1 MSQPEAPQSRRAN
14 RDSKNSKAAKPAK
27 AAKPVTDATPGVG
40 PFAKHPRAWLA
51 AAIGVA
57 FLLLGTGA
65 VFAGAAVGSGNGPAG
80 LGPSSSADAARP
92 VPVDMPAASR
102 LRTCSVA
109 ALATDPRL
117 ASFAGA
123 VVNASTGE
131 LLFDRSASTGVTQG
145 AVVQV
150 LTAAAALNILGPD
163 YRMSTR
169 VFSTSTPN
177 KIALVGGG
185 DPTLSRLPPGVES
198 VYSGAPKLTDLATQV
213 AAGYTG
219 DSADIDSIVLDAT
232 MWSAGDKWDSTWPR
246 AEQTGGNLSEVTAL
260 QVDGDRNDPAAQTSA
275 RSTDPVTRAGKLFAA
290 ALEDAFDAADN
301 PGFDAD
307 SVVFSAG
314 SADTSKAKLGEVL
327 SQPVSVLINQMLVA
341 SDATLAETLA
351 RVISKQ
357 MSLGGSAA
365 SISQAITSAV
375 AVYEVDT
382 TGVVVHD
389 GSGTSGA
396 NAVPPAFMA
405 KFMVKVSQG
414 AANLNLISD
423 SLAVAGKS
431 GSLANRFSGANA
443 AAKGAVTGKTG
454 ANGGVYSL
462 AGTIAAADG
471 TQLAFAFYALGAKD
485 TSRAAIDTLA
495 TGAFSCGDN
504 LSNN

>member
-1 MSQPEAPQSRRAN
+1 MSQPAAPQSRRAN
-14 RDSKNSKAAKPAK
+14 RDSAKAKPAARK
-27 AAKPVTDATPGVG
+27 PAAPKDGTPGVG

-92 VPVDMPAASR
+92 VPVEMPAASR

-109 ALATDPRL
+109 ALAADPRL

-169 VFSTSTPN
+169 VYEGSSAGT
-177 KIALVGGG
+177 IVLVGGG
-185 DPTLSRLPPGVES
+185 DSTLSRLGPGQES
-198 VYSGAPKLTDLATQV
+198 VYSGAEKLSNLAAEVEASYSGTV
-213 AAGYTG
+213 TN
-219 DSADIDSIVLDAT
+219 IVLDAT
-232 MWSAGDKWDSTWPR
+232 MWSTGDRWDATWPR

-260 QVDGDRNDPAAQTSA
+260 QVDGDRNDPAALTSP
-275 RSTDPVTRAGKLFAA
+275 RSTDPVGRAGTWFAE
-290 ALEDAFDAADN
+290 ALEEAGVDIDLDTVTFSLGAAVTTK
-301 PGFDAD
+301 PL
-307 SVVFSAG
+307 
-314 SADTSKAKLGEVL
+314 LGEVT
-327 SQPVSVLINQMLVA
+327 SQPVSVLINQMLVG

-357 MSLGGSAA
+357 MSLGGSAS
-365 SISQAITSAV
+365 SINQAITSAV

-396 NAVPPAFMA
+396 NAVPPRRRA
-405 KFMVKVSQG
+405 
-414 AANLNLISD
+414 
-423 SLAVAGKS
+423 
-431 GSLANRFSGANA
+431 RC
-443 AAKGAVTGKTG
+443 
-454 ANGGVYSL
+454 
-462 AGTIAAADG
+462 
-471 TQLAFAFYALGAKD
+471 
-485 TSRAAIDTLA
+485 SRWR
-495 TGAFSCGDN
+495 
-504 LSNN
+504 

>member
-1 MSQPEAPQSRRAN
+1 MKSSA
-14 RDSKNSKAAKPAK
+14 
-27 AAKPVTDATPGVG
+27 PGVG
-40 PFAKHPRAWLA
+40 PFARHPRAWLA
-51 AAIGVA
+51 GAIGVA
-57 FLLLGTGA
+57 FLLFGTGA
-65 VFAGAAVGSGNGPAG
+65 VLAGAAVGSGNGPAG

-92 VPVDMPAASR
+92 VPVEMPAASR

-131 LLFDRSASTGVTQG
+131 LLFDRAAAVGVPQG

-163 YRMSTR
+163 YRLSTR
-169 VFSTSTPN
+169 VYEGASAGTIVF
-177 KIALVGGG
+177 VGGG
-185 DPTLSRLPPGVES
+185 DSTLSRLGAGQES
-198 VYSGAPKLTDLATQV
+198 VYSGAEKLDNLADKV
-213 AAGYTG
+213 AAAH
-219 DSADIDSIVLDAT
+219 SAPITTIVLDAS
-232 MWSAGDKWDSTWPR
+232 MWSAGDKWDATWPR
-246 AEQTGGNLSEVTAL
+246 AEQTGGTLSEVTAL
-260 QVDGDRNDPAAQTSA
+260 QVDGDRNDPTAQTSA
-275 RSTDPVTRAGKLFAA
+275 RSTDPIARAGHWFAE
-290 ALEDAFDAADN
+290 ALKDAGADID
-301 PGFDAD
+301 PDTVA
-307 SVVFSAG
+307 FSTG
-314 SADTSKAKLGEVL
+314 SAVTTKPLLGEVL

-341 SDATLAETLA
+341 GDATLAETLA
-351 RVISKQ
+351 RVVSKQ
-357 MSLGGSAA
+357 MSLGGTA
-365 SISQAITSAV
+365 SSINQAITSAV

-382 TGVVVHD
+382 TGVTVHD

-414 AANLNLISD
+414 AANLNLIYD

-431 GSLANRFSGANA
+431 GTLANRFGGDSA

-454 ANGGVYSL
+454 SSGGVYSL

-471 TQLAFAFYALGAKD
+471 SQLAFAFYAIGAKD
-485 TSRAAIDTLA
+485 TSRAAIDALA
-495 TGAFSCGDN
+495 TGAFTCGDN